1 MVDNS
6 TRADWAESA
15 LQTFADECMDG
26 EVSDEAVMDLLCDL
40 GHYAELVLRLPEDEI
55 IGLFRIGIGAWKAES
70 EHPLGNPRDNK
81 KIEIRVL
88 EQKDAH

>member
-6 TRADWAESA
+6 TRAEWAKLA
-15 LQTFADECMDG
+15 LQTFADECMSG
-26 EVSDEAVMDLLCDL
+26 EISEEAMMDLVCDL
-40 GHYAELVLRLPEDEI
+40 GHFAELVLRLREEEI
-55 IGLFRIGIGAWKAES
+55 IGLFRVGIGAWKAES

-88 EQKDAH
+88 EKKDAH

>member
-6 TRADWAESA
+6 IRAVWAEAA
-15 LQTFADECMDG
+15 LQTFADECMGG
-26 EVSDEAVMDLLCDL
+26 EISDEAVMDLLCDL

-70 EHPLGNPRDNK
+70 EHQLGDPHNNK
-81 KIEIRVL
+81 KVDIHIIE
-88 EQKDAH
+88 